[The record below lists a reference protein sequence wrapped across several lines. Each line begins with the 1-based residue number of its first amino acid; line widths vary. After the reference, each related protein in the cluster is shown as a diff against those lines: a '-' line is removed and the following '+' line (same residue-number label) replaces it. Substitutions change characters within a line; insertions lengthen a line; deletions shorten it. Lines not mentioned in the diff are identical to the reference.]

1 MGTDLEDMK
10 SVSKFNIGFRFVLC
24 VTDIYSKYT
33 WVIRFKDKKGIT
45 IIYDFQKVLDKSHC
59 KPNKI
64 RVDKGSECYNR
75 SMKSLVETNDI
86 EIYSARNKG
95 KYVVAERFMITIKNK
110 FYKYMTLF
118 SKNVYID
125 KLDDLV
131 NKCNSTY
138 HSAIK
143 VKTVNIKSNT
153 YTKPRKEIND

>member
-1 MGTDLEDMK
+1 
-10 SVSKFNIGFRFVLC
+10 
-24 VTDIYSKYT
+24 
-33 WVIRFKDKKGIT
+33 
-45 IIYDFQKVLDKSHC
+45 
-59 KPNKI
+59 
-64 RVDKGSECYNR
+64 
-75 SMKSLVETNDI
+75 MKSLVEKNDI

-95 KYVVAERFMITIKNK
+95 KYVVDERFMITIKNK

-153 YTKPRKEIND
+153 YIKPRKEIND